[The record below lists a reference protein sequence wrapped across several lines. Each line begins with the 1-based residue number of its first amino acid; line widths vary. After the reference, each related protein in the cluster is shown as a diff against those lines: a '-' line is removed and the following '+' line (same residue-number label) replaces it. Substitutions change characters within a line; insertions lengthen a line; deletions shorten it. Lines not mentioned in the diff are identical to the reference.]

1 MEKLEAI
8 AKLQRLNLIANI
20 QDISDRE
27 YQHEVWVEAKRPGVV
42 DSWEETMCSIFD
54 DIDLEW
60 MFALENREMHR
71 YTVEQRETLIRFLE
85 KLENYV
91 DDNIGYAYIDPRE
104 LKEDED
110 WQAIVD
116 EAQEV
121 IKLFP
126 EVKDLDRL
134 MVEAIENIPEDN

>member
-1 MEKLEAI
+1 MAKIEAI
-8 AKLQRLNLIANI
+8 AKLERLNLLQSIAG
-20 QDISDRE
+20 ISDRE
-27 YQHEVWVEAKRPGVV
+27 YQQEVWVEAKRPGIV

-60 MFALENREMHR
+60 MFAPENREMHG
-71 YTVEQRETLIRFLE
+71 YTVEQRETLIRFLKHLRVFSKGIVIYAE
-85 KLENYV
+85 ELA
-91 DDNIGYAYIDPRE
+91 DDP
-104 LKEDED
+104 D

>member
-60 MFALENREMHR
+60 MFALENREMHG

-85 KLENYV
+85 KLEKYSNETPQFMV
-91 DDNIGYAYIDPRE
+91 PKEVISDP
-104 LKEDED
+104 D

-134 MVEAIENIPEDN
+134 MVEAIENIPEDD